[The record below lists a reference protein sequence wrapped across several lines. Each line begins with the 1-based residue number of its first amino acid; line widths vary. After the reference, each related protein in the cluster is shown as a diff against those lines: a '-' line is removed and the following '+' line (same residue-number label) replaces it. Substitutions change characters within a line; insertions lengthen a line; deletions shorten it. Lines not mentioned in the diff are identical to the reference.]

1 MTTERWQQINA
12 MLDAVLDQP
21 LDQRNAYL
29 DAHCKDDPDLRREV
43 VSLMEAYDQTDDFL
57 EEPAKEFAASLIPP
71 PEDTTDA
78 LVGQTV
84 DGYRILTVLG
94 RGGMGIVYKAED
106 VALSRT
112 VAVKM
117 IDPTLARDEAFV
129 YRFRREARALARI
142 DNRHIVGV
150 HTMRQTEA
158 GLFIVMEYVD
168 GGTVTDLL
176 ENGPLPWKQALPII
190 QQMLSA
196 LEHAHSVG
204 VVHRDIK
211 PSNIMLTRQGVVKV
225 TDFGLAKVR
234 SGGGATT
241 VTQGIAGTL
250 FYMSP
255 EQVKG
260 AKDLDYRSDLYS
272 MGVTI
277 YKMLTGRLP
286 LDPDAGEFAIMRSI
300 VEDTL
305 PPPSAA
311 RPGLSAAFDAAV
323 MKALAKD
330 PAQRYQSAAEM
341 RAAFEALAP
350 PLQDTKT
357 IITSETPYQP
367 PRPERPDRPDR
378 PPDRSPALKV
388 GAGVLGVVVLALVA
402 YVFWPKPDPP
412 ALPDPPLFSL
422 TTSPQQAL
430 VFLNG
435 DSIGTTPIDGHR
447 LAAGTDR
454 VSLRIQKP
462 DYAAVETTLAVVAGT
477 PLALNFDLE
486 RVTAAPTS
494 RATLQITSS
503 SGNARVQINGD
514 DYGATDASGVLEVAD
529 VEPGPVT
536 VLITKSGYKDW
547 RETVEA
553 TAGQTLAVS
562 ATLETADAVDPVE
575 ELRGTLMVQVVP
587 SGTASVQGE
596 NCRAGTACSV
606 RVGNRRVTCS
616 SGGVSASTTVQVR
629 ANRSHTLT
637 CYTEREVVLQV
648 RREDGVSLFW
658 ATVYIDDAVYDQVQ
672 DKRITLGPGRHR
684 VEARREDFEV
694 IDPVRT
700 VTVEPAFEEQ
710 ELVRLMFRIKGQ

>member
-12 MLDAVLDQP
+12 VLDAVLDQP
-21 LDQRNAYL
+21 LNQRNAYL
-29 DAHCKDDPDLRREV
+29 DTHCKDDPDLRREV
-43 VSLMEAYDQTDDFL
+43 ASLMEAYHQTDDFL

-71 PEDTTDA
+71 PEETTDA
-78 LVGQTV
+78 LIGQTV
-84 DGYRILTVLG
+84 DGYRILSVLG

-106 VALSRT
+106 EALSRT

-176 ENGPLPWKQALPII
+176 ENGPLSWQQALPII

-196 LEHAHSVG
+196 LEHAHGVG

-211 PSNIMLTRQGVVKV
+211 PSNIMLTSQGVVKV

-277 YKMLTGRLP
+277 YKMLTDHLP
-286 LDPDAGEFAIMRSI
+286 LDPEAGEFDIMRSI
-300 VEDTL
+300 VEDDL
-305 PPPSAA
+305 PPPSSA
-311 RPGLSAAFDAAV
+311 RLGLSAAFDAAV

-341 RAAFEALAP
+341 RAAFEALQP
-350 PLQDTKT
+350 PLQDAKT
-357 IITSETPYQP
+357 IIASKTPYKP
-367 PRPERPDRPDR
+367 SRPERPA
-378 PPDRSPALKV
+378 RSPALKV
-388 GAGVLGVVVLALVA
+388 GAGVLGIAVLALAA
-402 YVFWPKPDPP
+402 YFFWPKPGPP
-412 ALPDPPLFSL
+412 GPPDLPLFSL
-422 TTSPQQAL
+422 TTSPEQAA
-430 VFLNG
+430 VFLDG

-486 RVTAAPTS
+486 RVATTPNL
-494 RATLQITSS
+494 RATLHITSS

-514 DYGATDASGVLEVAD
+514 DYGATDASGVLEVAE
-529 VEPGPVT
+529 VEPGTVT
-536 VLITKSGYKDW
+536 VLITKRGYKDW
-547 RETVEA
+547 SGTIDVA
-553 TAGQTLAVS
+553 AGQTLPVS
-562 ATLETADAVDPVE
+562 ATLETTDAGDPAG
-575 ELRGTLMVQVVP
+575 ELRGTLTVQVVP
-587 SGTASVQGE
+587 GGTVSVQGE
-596 NCRAGTACSV
+596 NCRAGAACSV

-616 SGGVSASTTVQVR
+616 SGGANASTTVRIR
-629 ANRSHTLT
+629 ANRNHPLT
-637 CYTEREVVLQV
+637 CYTERDVAVQV
-648 RREDGVSLFW
+648 RNEAGDEPWG
-658 ATVYIDDAVYDQVQ
+658 TIYINDENMGQFS
-672 DKRITLGPGRHR
+672 DKVFRLPSGTHR
-684 VEARREDFEV
+684 VAVRRNGFDV
-694 IDPVRT
+694 LTDPQTVRIN
-700 VTVEPAFEEQ
+700 PAFAEQ
-710 ELVRLMFRIKGQ
+710 QREVLVFLIRKQ